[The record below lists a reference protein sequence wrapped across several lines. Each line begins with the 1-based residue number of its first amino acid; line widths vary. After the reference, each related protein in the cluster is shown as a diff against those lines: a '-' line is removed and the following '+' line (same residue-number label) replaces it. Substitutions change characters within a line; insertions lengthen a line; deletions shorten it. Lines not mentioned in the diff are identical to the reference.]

1 MQSNARPSSARS
13 DSRASTALSTLSTH
27 HQQKQMPE
35 TRQGACTSIERGE
48 RFRFSATRDR
58 IDASVAC
65 RMEFWTEKEVGT
77 VVDLN

>member
-35 TRQGACTSIERGE
+35 TRQGACTLIERGE
-48 RFRFSATRDR
+48 RFDEATRDR